1 MKEFIKITDKD
12 DVLKYLYDFSDV
24 FPHLCEKIESME
36 EYAEKLSK
44 FSNFYIA
51 SYDEEKL
58 GLAVFYSNDKESK
71 NAYISLIGLKKAA
84 RNKGIG
90 SWLLKECEKVSI
102 KDGMKTI
109 SLEVDCDNPSA
120 IAFYKK
126 NGYTEGKFTER
137 NSKYMHK
144 KLGED
149 CND

>member
-58 GLAVFYSNDKESK
+58 GLSVFYSNDKESK
-71 NAYISLIGLKKAA
+71 NAYISLIGLKEAA

-126 NGYTEGKFTER
+126 NGYFQGDFTQR
-137 NSKYMHK
+137 NSMYMHK
-144 KLGED
+144 VLGED